1 MSAEQKENVYKNLLD
16 TLNAGEK
23 AVIITK
29 ITQDKNKKESNS
41 LKELFLYNEE
51 KSHVNNSLN
60 PEDILLQ
67 KAQYSLETGNLQFLK
82 IPDADFI
89 LFEPY
94 FPEPQLI
101 VLGGGHIAKPL
112 VEFAA
117 KVGFRVAVADDRP
130 SFANIGRFPLAEKVI
145 CESFENCF
153 KLLNFNNSSFVV
165 IVTRG
170 HKHDMFCLKETLKHN
185 TAYVGMI
192 GSKRR
197 INIVFEQLSSEGY
210 SQEQIKNVNAPIGLE
225 IDAVTPEEIAVSIL
239 AQVISF
245 KRKNKTM
252 AGKFSEKVSW
262 PEFDRIVIDEL
273 AKGFKVPKAIV
284 TVISTKGSVPR
295 KAGAKMIVFPDGR
308 TLGSIGGGCS
318 EGEVIKTAL
327 DIIRSGGCHIQKV
340 DMTGYVAEEEGMVC
354 GGVMEV
360 VIEFSDL

>member
-1 MSAEQKENVYKNLLD
+1 MRIDPKENVYRNLLN
-16 TLNAGEK
+16 TLNIGEK

-29 ITQDKNKKESNS
+29 VGQNKSEKNSFVESF
-41 LKELFLYNEE
+41 LFDSGKDDDNKSVNLE
-51 KSHVNNSLN
+51 KSLI
-60 PEDILLQ
+60 E
-67 KAQYSLETGNLQFLK
+67 KAQESIKTGNLQLVK
-82 IPDADFI
+82 SPDGSLI
-89 LFEPY
+89 LLEPY

-117 KVGFRVAVADDRP
+117 KVGFQVTVVDDRL
-130 SFANIGRFPLAEKVI
+130 SFANAGRFPLAEKVI
-145 CESFENCF
+145 CESFEKCF
-153 KLLNFNNSSFVV
+153 KVLNLNNSSFVV

-170 HKHDMFCLKETLKHN
+170 HKHDMFCLKETLKYN

-197 INIVFEQLSSEGY
+197 INIVNEQLLSEGY
-210 SQEQIKNVNAPIGLE
+210 NQEKIQKVNAPIGVE

-245 KRKNKTM
+245 RRKKKSTTDKSYVRAN
-252 AGKFSEKVSW
+252 W

-273 AKGFKVPKAIV
+273 AKGTKQPKAIV

-295 KAGAKMIVFPDGR
+295 KAGAKMVVFPDGR

-318 EGEVIKTAL
+318 EGEVIHTAR
-327 DIIRSGGCHIQKV
+327 DIIKGGGYQIQNV
-340 DMTGYVAEEEGMVC
+340 DMTGYIAEEEGMVC
-354 GGVMEV
+354 GGIMEV
-360 VIEFSDL
+360 FIEFRDL